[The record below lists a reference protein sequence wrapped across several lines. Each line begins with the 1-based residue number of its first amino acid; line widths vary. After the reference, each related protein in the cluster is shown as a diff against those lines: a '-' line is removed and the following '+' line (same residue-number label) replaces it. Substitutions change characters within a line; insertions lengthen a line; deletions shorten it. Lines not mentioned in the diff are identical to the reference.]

1 MGRKRRNPNQL
12 GLFDTAA
19 DESAPFVKGSK
30 TSKAAADQMVD
41 EGELGKL
48 RAKVLA
54 HLRKRKKKG
63 ATDEEMQDALGMNP
77 STQRP
82 RRIELVDRGLVADS
96 GQKRKTRSGRNAV
109 VWIAAAEESAAA
121 TGT

>member
-1 MGRKRRNPNQL
+1 MGRRVNPNQL
-12 GLFDTAA
+12 GLFDAGAKDTA
-19 DESAPFVKGSK
+19 PYVKGSK
-30 TSKAAADQMVD
+30 TSKAAAQQMED

-54 HLRKRKKKG
+54 HLRKKGKKG

-82 RRIELVDRGLVADS
+82 RRIELVDRGLAADS

-109 VWIAAAEESAAA
+109 VWIAAAREE
-121 TGT
+121 